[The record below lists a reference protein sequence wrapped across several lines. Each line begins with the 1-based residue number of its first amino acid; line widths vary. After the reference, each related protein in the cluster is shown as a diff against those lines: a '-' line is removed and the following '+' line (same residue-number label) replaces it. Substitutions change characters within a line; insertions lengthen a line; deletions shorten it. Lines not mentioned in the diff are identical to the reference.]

1 MAKRFANVFF
11 ITLGIILSCV
21 VVFAL
26 VLFLAPG
33 LSVFGIK
40 YIAKGTHIVSESTA
54 ISDKMTDRT
63 FSGSIKLEVDDI
75 PVYVTFSQRY
85 VYEIEY
91 YDNYNGLTNSKF
103 DDPSIEY
110 SKEPDG
116 TAVIKISSFK
126 KFIYENSN
134 STRYVKLQIPSSV
147 VGGTRAGQTSL
158 TILSKTSN
166 ITFADSANDNYDPYF
181 RNLKIETNGKINAQT
196 KVIADNYSLKTIN
209 AIEIGEDEN
218 TSINATNYT
227 LESTGGKIVVNR
239 DVAGDITATTKNA
252 RIQVLSC
259 KNLIADSG
267 FGDVYSASKDKGMVV
282 RGVANIKTTAGV
294 VEVDS
299 ILSETEKS
307 IIETKTGNV
316 TIKKAFDVDVT
327 TTRGFVK
334 VNSARKSNI
343 KTSSGSVT
351 LETST
356 ESVNVTTKRGKVFL
370 GGEGNVLYNPTISS
384 TFGKVNVGSASGTVK
399 IETIKADVNF
409 VNGDASNIKINA
421 GGNLTAENLL
431 GAVNVEVAG
440 NAEISYANFTQKSTI
455 VGTNAKSLITIRMY
469 NNESTTFSYNL
480 EGNDVTLFEYN
491 IDDPDNNYQIG
502 KSTNLTSSAE
512 MVGKPLLSATN
523 AGRLVVYYKK
533 TA

>member
-33 LSVFGIK
+33 LSVFGVK
-40 YIAKGTHIVSESTA
+40 YIAKGTHIVNVNSP
-54 ISDKMTDRT
+54 ISDKMEGNT
-63 FSGSIKLEVDDI
+63 FSGSIKVEVDDI

-91 YDNYNGLTNSKF
+91 YDNFNGLTTSKI
-103 DDPSIEY
+103 DDPSISF

-116 TAVIKISSFK
+116 TAVIKITSFK
-126 KFIYENSN
+126 KFIYENNN
-134 STRYVKLQIPSSV
+134 STRYVKLQIPSAV
-147 VGGTRAGQTSL
+147 VGGTKAGQTNL
-158 TILSKTSN
+158 TILSKTSDV
-166 ITFADSANDNYDPYF
+166 IFSDATDDNYNPYF
-181 RNLKIETNGKINAQT
+181 RNLKIETNGKIIAQT

-209 AIEIGEDEN
+209 AIEIGSDEN

-227 LESTGGKIVVNR
+227 LESTGGKIVVDR
-239 DVAGDITATTKNA
+239 DVTGDITATTKNA

-267 FGDVYSASKDKGMVV
+267 FGDVYSSNKDKGIIV
-282 RGVANIKTTAGV
+282 RGVANIKTTAGI
-294 VEVDS
+294 VEIDS
-299 ILSETEKS
+299 ILGESEKS
-307 IIETKTGNV
+307 IIETTSGNV
-316 TIKKAFDVDVT
+316 TVKKAYDIDLT

-334 VNSARKSNI
+334 VISARKANV

-351 LETST
+351 VETAT
-356 ESVNVTTKRGKVFL
+356 ESVDVTTKRGKVIL
-370 GGEGNVLYNPTISS
+370 GGESNVLYNPTVTS
-384 TFGKVNVGSASGTVK
+384 TFGKVTVLSASGTAK

-409 VNGDASNIKINA
+409 VNSDASNIKINA
-421 GGNLTAENLL
+421 GGNLTADKLI
-431 GAVNVEVAG
+431 GAVDIEVSG
-440 NAEISYANFTQKSTI
+440 NAEISYANFTQKSKI
-455 VGTNAKSLITIRMY
+455 VGTNEKSLITIRMY

-491 IDDPDNNYQIG
+491 IDDPENNYQIG
-502 KSTNLTSSAE
+502 KSTNLTSSPE
-512 MVGKPLLSATN
+512 MVGKPLLTATN
-523 AGRLVVYYKK
+523 KGRLVVYYKK